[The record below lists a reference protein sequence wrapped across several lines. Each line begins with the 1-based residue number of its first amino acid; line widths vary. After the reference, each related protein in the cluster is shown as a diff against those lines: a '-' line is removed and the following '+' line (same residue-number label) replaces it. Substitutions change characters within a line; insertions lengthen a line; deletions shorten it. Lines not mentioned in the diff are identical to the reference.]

1 MSQLLIIGD
10 NNPEIGKETKY
21 TISLVN
27 FGGLSNNIN
36 VFNPISEI
44 PQWQILVLEHGKWRK
59 TSENTK
65 QGESVSYTFKQ
76 SSLSREG
83 IKLVVTKG
91 NDKGELII
99 KTKRAGQPK
108 ILKVDLLDVNYNKVT
123 KPLHYFDTLI
133 AKAQC
138 TDMEGEKLH
147 FTLWEDDALKEG
159 HNKIN
164 EINKINPIPISA
176 TVKRGKAEARFNMAF
191 YTQASMIANM
201 QLAKGDK
208 SEGKNHEYYVTA
220 NYYGK
225 LEASNNINITN
236 PAFENPI
243 QKAYDL
249 KYPEKKQQKPKV
261 NKRLTPPLPAPKKD
275 TYKIPITPKA
285 KTKAPDPKGKI
296 ISVEFVDFLGK
307 PYQNMKF
314 GTQVKAKILSKDMKG
329 KTIKLKIWEDDIS
342 DQLVYENNYVL
353 AGDESYA
360 TLNLTNEMR
369 KKGDDFKEGS
379 EQEYFL
385 EIEYAGQSVDSEVI
399 NVNDSAPKIKVETGV
414 STSGVKQKTVQK
426 QQGTCICQEQY
437 KDLIWGGKVSCEFR
451 KKVVEICAELW
462 GESRKMEMANGLMA
476 VMNVE
481 TWGTFKAHH
490 REGYKSADDNPK
502 ELTISSLYKEGNSK
516 SSRAIGLIQFT
527 QDALEGMSEFPPST
541 SATRGTQARYDSLN
555 KLKLSYAQMGEIRQL
570 DKVKKYFTPAKNKI
584 KTPEDIYLHVFA
596 PNGVGKDDNYLLY
609 SKGTVEYS
617 SNASVDKN
625 NNGIQRSEI
634 LARFHKSRNEG
645 LGNKTLTF
653 TCGIDNKKQEDS
665 QATDIITYHIYIDGR
680 IEKNIPKK
688 IKAGFEKK
696 YKYIYHDNSG
706 NLHDL
711 GTYDII
717 PTQLYHG
724 AKGLKVN
731 LINLE
736 NVKKSYK
743 KGIYQ
748 YLFNVDSPRTYVNE
762 KTLASFLGAMLD
774 VNYLDISCNGFS
786 HSDGSSR
793 PSVSHIN
800 GNNGDFKYLRKDK
813 KLMFGDGTSLDISK
827 NPDMLDD
834 VRQNLWIDAL
844 YKFGW
849 KSMLGWT
856 YRRNGKT
863 NHLHHLP
870 KNTDDHNHH
879 LHLQGYKPNF
889 KEIKE

>member
-10 NNPEIGKETKY
+10 KNPEIGKETKY

-27 FGGLSNNIN
+27 FGGLSNNIS

-44 PQWQILVLEHGKWRK
+44 PKWQILVLEHGKWRK

-65 QGESVSYTFKQ
+65 QGESVFYTFKQ
-76 SSLSREG
+76 SSLSRES
-83 IKLVVTKG
+83 IKIVVTKG

-99 KTKRAGQPK
+99 KTKKAGQPK

-138 TDMEGEKLH
+138 TDMESEKLH

-220 NYYGK
+220 DYYGK
-225 LEASNNINITN
+225 LEASNNINIVN

-243 QKAYDL
+243 QRAYDL
-249 KYPEKKQQKPKV
+249 KYPDKTPQKPKV
-261 NKRLTPPLPAPKKD
+261 NKRPTPTPPAPKKD
-275 TYKIPITPKA
+275 TYKTPITPKA

-314 GTQVKAKILSKDMKG
+314 GTQVKAKIVSKDMKG

-353 AGDESYA
+353 GEDESYA
-360 TLNLTNEMR
+360 TLSLTTEMR

-451 KKVVEICAELW
+451 KKVVEISQDLW
-462 GESRKMEMANGLMA
+462 PNNHMKMANNLMACMAWETGES
-476 VMNVE
+476 
-481 TWGTFKAHH
+481 FSP
-490 REGYKSADDNPK
+490 SAKNP
-502 ELTISSLYKEGNSK
+502 ESS
-516 SSRAIGLIQFT
+516 ATGLIQFMADT
-527 QDALEGMSEFPPST
+527 AKDLGTTT
-541 SATRGTQARYDSLN
+541 SA
-555 KLKLSYAQMGEIRQL
+555 LSHMSAVKQL
-570 DKVKKYFTPAKNKI
+570 DYVKKYFENIRNKDYEFVDLYLRILYPASMGKPDNHIVFSKNGKGLDKNDKNYNGRIKAYRVNSGFDTNPKYGNNDEMVTKEEIKKSIQIYIEKGKQNKATNFECQKKLSSPNVLNTNKEKGTWNIIITEYYTGKKCTHIERTSIRDNCRRGKIDVYDHKEKIVFTINDCLLEGVKGEDRSKTGADVPYGSYQINKSTPFYGSTAKNKKSYGPNPRLVFEPIKGNGDEAEKSGRSAIRIHGGRQEGYPI
-584 KTPEDIYLHVFA
+584 KTLKRTEGCIRIYDEDAKKFY
-596 PNGVGKDDNYLLY
+596 NWW
-609 SKGTVEYS
+609 VEF
-617 SNASVDKN
+617 NKN
-625 NNGIQRSEI
+625 NPQISPGKVII
-634 LARFHKSRNEG
+634 
-645 LGNKTLTF
+645 
-653 TCGIDNKKQEDS
+653 KK
-665 QATDIITYHIYIDGR
+665 
-680 IEKNIPKK
+680 
-688 IKAGFEKK
+688 
-696 YKYIYHDNSG
+696 
-706 NLHDL
+706 
-711 GTYDII
+711 
-717 PTQLYHG
+717 
-724 AKGLKVN
+724 
-731 LINLE
+731 
-736 NVKKSYK
+736 
-743 KGIYQ
+743 
-748 YLFNVDSPRTYVNE
+748 
-762 KTLASFLGAMLD
+762 
-774 VNYLDISCNGFS
+774 
-786 HSDGSSR
+786 
-793 PSVSHIN
+793 
-800 GNNGDFKYLRKDK
+800 
-813 KLMFGDGTSLDISK
+813 
-827 NPDMLDD
+827 
-834 VRQNLWIDAL
+834 
-844 YKFGW
+844 
-849 KSMLGWT
+849 
-856 YRRNGKT
+856 
-863 NHLHHLP
+863 
-870 KNTDDHNHH
+870 
-879 LHLQGYKPNF
+879 
-889 KEIKE
+889 

>member
-10 NNPEIGKETKY
+10 KNPEIGKETKY
-21 TISLVN
+21 IISLVN
-27 FGGLSNNIN
+27 FGGLSNNIS

-44 PQWQILVLEHGKWRK
+44 PQWQIFVLEHGKWRK

-76 SSLSREG
+76 SSISREG
-83 IKLVVTKG
+83 IKIVVTKG

-220 NYYGK
+220 DYYGK
-225 LEASNNINITN
+225 LEASNNINIAN
-236 PAFENPI
+236 PDFSNPI
-243 QKAYDL
+243 QNAIDL
-249 KYPEKKQQKPKV
+249 KYPDKKPQKPKV
-261 NKRLTPPLPAPKKD
+261 NKRPTPPLPEPKKD
-275 TYKIPITPKA
+275 TYKAPITPKA

-360 TLNLTNEMR
+360 TINLTNEMR

-414 STSGVKQKTVQK
+414 STSGVKA
-426 QQGTCICQEQY
+426 
-437 KDLIWGGKVSCEFR
+437 
-451 KKVVEICAELW
+451 KKVDQKKEEKVCECEARVRAFMRMLRV
-462 GESRKMEMANGLMA
+462 GEGTEKESGYSIIVGGSSFKDHGKDFSDHPKVYIKKYDSTAAGAYQITKTNWNDYAFVNWRKEHKIFDFSPESQDKYCVYLI
-476 VMNVE
+476 
-481 TWGTFKAHH
+481 
-490 REGYKSADDNPK
+490 K
-502 ELTISSLYKEGNSK
+502 EKK
-516 SSRAIGLIQFT
+516 K
-527 QDALEGMSEFPPST
+527 ALE
-541 SATRGTQARYDSLN
+541 L
-555 KLKLSYAQMGEIRQL
+555 I
-570 DKVKKYFTPAKNKI
+570 
-584 KTPEDIYLHVFA
+584 
-596 PNGVGKDDNYLLY
+596 
-609 SKGTVEYS
+609 
-617 SNASVDKN
+617 KN
-625 NNGIQRSEI
+625 NDIKGAINKCRTEWASLPGAGYGQREE
-634 LARFHKSRNEG
+634 K
-645 LGNKTLTF
+645 
-653 TCGIDNKKQEDS
+653 IDNIVE
-665 QATDIITYHIYIDGR
+665 
-680 IEKNIPKK
+680 
-688 IKAGFEKK
+688 K
-696 YKYIYHDNSG
+696 YKQYYQEE
-706 NLHDL
+706 L
-711 GTYDII
+711 
-717 PTQLYHG
+717 
-724 AKGLKVN
+724 KG
-731 LINLE
+731 
-736 NVKKSYK
+736 
-743 KGIYQ
+743 
-748 YLFNVDSPRTYVNE
+748 P
-762 KTLASFLGAMLD
+762 
-774 VNYLDISCNGFS
+774 
-786 HSDGSSR
+786 
-793 PSVSHIN
+793 
-800 GNNGDFKYLRKDK
+800 
-813 KLMFGDGTSLDISK
+813 
-827 NPDMLDD
+827 
-834 VRQNLWIDAL
+834 
-844 YKFGW
+844 
-849 KSMLGWT
+849 
-856 YRRNGKT
+856 T
-863 NHLHHLP
+863 NHLHIKNGFLKEFGESCCEDLQINQDKINKYKIDIDKYTYPKIMENKNSKTYQYDIYNNNKLIKSFTLKKNEHDLLP
-870 KNTDDHNHH
+870 FPESGDNWGRFGTRDKGGDNWVNEKVCGALLGFFYSLPYNSYNAKLYFNDISANDGRNIGHAGHNISGNDVDIRYPGSTNGGQTLWRDAMKTYGTEEKFVVVLENILSVGLKWGFNKNYAYKNTIKHTTGKATAVHQDHFH
-879 LHLQGYKPNF
+879 LGLR
-889 KEIKE
+889 